1 MGNETSSQSHAR
13 SSFGGL
19 DYTSASG
26 LTNFANTTS
35 FAVDKEVGTYSL
47 CQVEFH
53 SRILAES
60 DKELCGLEQAMLSFD
75 ERGAGLE
82 MEEHLGAGTVTT
94 DHHRAHT
101 DTEGPSVHGSF
112 FSDIVSGSGALKN

>member
-1 MGNETSSQSHAR
+1 MGNEASSESHAR

-47 CQVEFH
+47 CFGRV
-53 SRILAES
+53 
-60 DKELCGLEQAMLSFD
+60 
-75 ERGAGLE
+75 
-82 MEEHLGAGTVTT
+82 
-94 DHHRAHT
+94 
-101 DTEGPSVHGSF
+101 
-112 FSDIVSGSGALKN
+112 